1 MALILP
7 ATQLLD
13 TGIDRLTIFGC
24 GLVDVCV
31 KFSGGAG
38 QVGAGGVV
46 VDVAGDGCWRGP
58 QFWWGLGPV
67 GGGERDQEPV
77 AGLGCRRR
85 RSGCHRRRARTAARA
100 TILLTAREPVHVVSQ
115 RLGHA
120 SGVITQTVYAHVLP
134 GSHREAAE
142 RFASLIERGKAQ

>member
-13 TGIDRLTIFGC
+13 TGIDRLTIFGR

-46 VDVAGDGCWRGP
+46 VDVAGDGC
-58 QFWWGLGPV
+58 
-67 GGGERDQEPV
+67 
-77 AGLGCRRR
+77 
-85 RSGCHRRRARTAARA
+85 
-100 TILLTAREPVHVVSQ
+100 
-115 RLGHA
+115 
-120 SGVITQTVYAHVLP
+120 
-134 GSHREAAE
+134 
-142 RFASLIERGKAQ
+142 